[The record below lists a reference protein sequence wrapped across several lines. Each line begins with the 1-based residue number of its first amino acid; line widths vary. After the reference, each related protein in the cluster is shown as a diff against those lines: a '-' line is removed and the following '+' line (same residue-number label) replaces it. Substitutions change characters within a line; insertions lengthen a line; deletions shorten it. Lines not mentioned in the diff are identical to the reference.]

1 MTAAALPMTGAREIA
16 YPKNKWLIATAVTF
30 GTLMGTIDT
39 SIVNVALPHLRG
51 TLSASVE
58 EITWVSTGYVV
69 ASVIIMPLTAWLG
82 ARFGRKRIYLS
93 GLTLFLV
100 GSFFC
105 GAARSLPTLTFFRIL
120 QGLGA
125 GSLQPTEQA
134 ILRETFP
141 PKEQGMAMGLYN
153 AFLDVTLGLGSP
165 ALGALAGFAG
175 LRSVFLA
182 SAAGA
187 VLAMPLVAPMLRGG
201 AVAEPDC

>member
-1 MTAAALPMTGAREIA
+1 MADRGSRDLRHAHGDDRHA
-16 YPKNKWLIATAVTF
+16 
-30 GTLMGTIDT
+30 

-82 ARFGRKRIYLS
+82 ARFGRKRIYMS
-93 GLTLFLV
+93 GLALFLV

-105 GAARSLPTLTFFRIL
+105 GAARSLPTLVVFRIL
-120 QGLGA
+120 QGIGA

-141 PKEQGMAMGLYN
+141 PKEQGMAMGLYGF
-153 AFLDVTLGLGSP
+153 AIMLGPAIGPTLGTDTSSTTTRGLGSSTSTSP
-165 ALGALAGFAG
+165 
-175 LRSVFLA
+175 SA
-182 SAAGA
+182 SSA
-187 VLAMPLVAPMLRGG
+187 
-201 AVAEPDC
+201 